1 MVQSVN
7 DRFKNGTKFL
17 HKSLLSFYAAVV
29 PRFTQPVVI
38 FRRRPVSVG
47 DPLDDL
53 AVYFAVVTVRH
64 NAFDVENDVAGGSC
78 RSFVVVDERGAGQD
92 AFQYRVCLFDIIGR
106 RATLRLAN
114 RRSETVGIPYAAHAD
129 LGRNRYGMDVG
140 DVVGC
145 QIIDHFASL

>member
-64 NAFDVENDVAGGSC
+64 NAFDVENDVVGGSC
-78 RSFVVVDERGAGQD
+78 YARSKQVW
-92 AFQYRVCLFDIIGR
+92 
-106 RATLRLAN
+106 
-114 RRSETVGIPYAAHAD
+114 H
-129 LGRNRYGMDVG
+129 
-140 DVVGC
+140 GC
-145 QIIDHFASL
+145 R